1 MAPSKHGISMPTL
14 ELERRDEEMMQEL
27 AASLLQQ
34 NLDQYSAL
42 EVTTDGHPD
51 SRSWVSI
58 QKRGEVR
65 VYKEATRQ
73 QQRQLKAQ
81 AATGNGASKTAPV
94 SPSLLL
100 MGAIKGNIDDV
111 LYASA
116 ASTSETMQTKAK
128 FTDDGAMGCKVLAR
142 IVEPTMADPMHFL
155 NVTWR
160 YYPLS
165 EPRDFVCLDVAGWG
179 HTAHGERVAYHLIH
193 SVGFDAL
200 PTVKET
206 MVLFSRRR
214 QAAVERKRNFC
225 KQCVTDA
232 MRSEASAVARDD
244 FVSASQ
250 AMQYW

>member
-128 FTDDGAMGCKVLAR
+128 FTDDG
-142 IVEPTMADPMHFL
+142 
-155 NVTWR
+155 
-160 YYPLS
+160 
-165 EPRDFVCLDVAGWG
+165 WG

-200 PTVKET
+200 PTFEHKDITRVNITGKDVGFALQVVFVKET